1 MKDKLNQLAEQ
12 FLDLDACEL
21 IRLLPDIQQRM
32 QHCDHSPEWERSVV
46 AFFLI
51 NAMRFKNNAAMRC
64 NQAASMAEERP
75 RLRLVK

>member
-1 MKDKLNQLAEQ
+1 MKDKLDRLADQ
-12 FLDLDACEL
+12 VLTLDDHEL
-21 IRLLPDIQQRM
+21 AQLLPDIQKRM

-51 NAMRFKNNAAMRC
+51 NAMRFKNNAALRC
-64 NQAASMAEERP
+64 SQAAPPSEERP